1 MNIEISLVKTSQG
14 SSTSKLISRSRA
26 IVSNDGEAM
35 QAIHAFIQ
43 DRLDTLSAIITDR
56 VFFNKLKMKEDF
68 TVTELNGL
76 RLVLLG
82 RFGIDLLYY
91 QVSDGEKD
99 EVEIPDGMDEI
110 QVWDTTGLS
119 KSFVPFVFKYV
130 EDSDNISIGRIYKNI
145 SQDCNMFK
153 GDLFDGM
160 LNPIESLADD
170 LMKNIEAIGG
180 GGSKQENFATSMK
193 ARLAGMTEQMGKYF
207 IIISN

>member
-26 IVSNDGEAM
+26 VVSNDGEAM

-180 GGSKQENFATSMK
+180 
-193 ARLAGMTEQMGKYF
+193 
-207 IIISN
+207 